1 MPTRAAT
8 LEKAAVAGT
17 RLIPLGC
24 QTTGTSTTGRPSD
37 RAITSSSASNTQ
49 LRDLIWPKIAGTSG
63 AGNSLKP
70 HCVSGYRRPSS
81 RRASVRIPNDINR
94 RNGAGR
100 APLRPPVSPTRGA
113 MYTVRGSFDQRT
125 DASWST
131 ETSLSASSIR
141 RYATGRVR
149 AAWSIPSRTA
159 HALPPCGRERTS
171 RGRPR
176 RAATA
181 RATSSVPSVDP
192 SSATTTP
199 EIGQPPA
206 RSAAIAWIVGLM
218 RAPSFQAGIT
228 IPSSGTPWV
237 GSGIASLRPRAP
249 PRTRGIGPDRMINRD
264 AHVDLA
270 RGRPQGCPV
279 PPVRDRAPGPG
290 RRSGGVHRFSRLWV
304 RLLGLRRRGATDRLR
319 PAALPARHGRSL
331 QRGSVRRSLPVRPA
345 GGRAAGPADAS
356 LAGSGNARPDGA
368 RLANTRLGASIDV
381 LIDAA

>member
-100 APLRPPVSPTRGA
+100 ASLRPPVSPTRRA

-149 AAWSIPSRTA
+149 AWSIPSRTA
-159 HALPPCGRERTS
+159 HALPPWGSERTS

-176 RAATA
+176 RAATT
-181 RATSSVPSVDP
+181 RATSAVPSVDP

-218 RAPSFQAGIT
+218 RAPSSQAGIT
-228 IPSSGTPWV
+228 IPSRGTPSV
-237 GSGIASLRPRAP
+237 GSGIASPRPRAP
-249 PRTRGIGPDRMINRD
+249 PRARGIGPDRMIHRN

-290 RRSGGVHRFSRLWV
+290 RRSGGVHRFSRLRV
-304 RLLGLRRRGATDRLR
+304 RLLGLRRCGATDRLR
-319 PAALPARHGRSL
+319 PAALPGRHGGSL
-331 QRGSVRRSLPVRPA
+331 QRGSVCRSLPVRAA
-345 GGRAAGPADAS
+345 GGGDAGPADAS
-356 LAGSGNARPDGA
+356 LAGGGDAGVVSWPDRRSHPG
-368 RLANTRLGASIDV
+368 LLG
-381 LIDAA
+381 